1 MKFNERI
8 RALRE
13 DNNMS
18 QEEMAAI
25 LHATQRAVSHWERN
39 DSEPPYVTLIAYA
52 KYFGVSIDYLLGL
65 SKNPSKSWIEDRR

>member
-1 MKFNERI
+1 MKFHERI

-39 DSEPPYVTLIAYA
+39 DSEPPYMTLITYA
-52 KYFGVSIDYLLGL
+52 KYFGVSIDYLLGQ
-65 SKNPSKSWIEDRR
+65 SKNPFKSWIEERQ